1 MEENRQPLSSMA
13 IEKKVQL
20 LRNKHMLFLAFFFHF
35 VLLRY
40 D

>member
-20 LRNKHMLFLAFFFHF
+20 LRNKP
-35 VLLRY
+35 VVVVY
-40 D
+40 K